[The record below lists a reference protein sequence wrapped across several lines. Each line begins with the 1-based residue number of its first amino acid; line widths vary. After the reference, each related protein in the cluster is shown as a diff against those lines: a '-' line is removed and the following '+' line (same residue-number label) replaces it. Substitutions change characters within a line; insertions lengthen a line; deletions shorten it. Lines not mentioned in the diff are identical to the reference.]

1 MNQNLT
7 FELLKK
13 DSGDFEPTKKDSYLR
28 TYPHFIKYFKSIDQ
42 ITEHNLVIASHFVYG
57 WMPTIINLD
66 LTQKDKII
74 ALLNTV
80 KNGHLLTPS
89 ELELL
94 KKAINNSVVGLSKL
108 LHFIN
113 PENYAIWDSRIF
125 RYITGKKSDYGI
137 GNVEYYMDYLLK
149 IKEISKNEDYL
160 SFHDRI
166 AKKCGYEIHPTRA
179 IEIVMFETDKKRQL
193 ELRKDKFVTT
203 SIKGLKKML
212 AEK

>member
-13 DSGDFEPTKKDSYLR
+13 DSGDFEPTKKDSYLS
-28 TYPHFIKYFKSIDQ
+28 TYPHFIKYFESIDR

-74 ALLNTV
+74 TLLNAV

-94 KKAINNSVVGLSKL
+94 KKAVNNSVVGLSKL

-113 PENYAIWDSRIF
+113 PKDYAIWDSRIF

-137 GNVEYYMDYLLK
+137 GNVEYYLNYLLK
-149 IKEISKNEDYL
+149 IKEIAKHKDYIN
-160 SFHDRI
+160 FHDRI
-166 AKKCGYEIHPTRA
+166 AKKCGYQIQPTRA

-193 ELRKDKFVTT
+193 ELRKDKFMTT
-203 SIKGLKKML
+203 SVKGLSKVQ